1 MQKCK
6 RCTTCT
12 AGIMCQCGK
21 SKKQESSNVDHPD
34 HYMKDSGFE
43 VIDVINAWSLDFE
56 LGNAIKYI
64 GRAGKKNPSKTIEDL
79 QKAVWYINRKIN
91 TLKK

>member
-1 MQKCK
+1 MSICS
-6 RCTTCT
+6 RCTSCT
-12 AGIMCQCGK
+12 AGIMCQCVK
-21 SKKQESSNVDHPD
+21 SKKKEKSNVDHPS

-43 VIDVINAWSLDFE
+43 VIDVIKAWKLDFE

-64 GRAGKKNPSKTIEDL
+64 GRAGKKNPERVVEDL
-79 QKAVWYINRKIN
+79 EKAAWYINHKIN